1 MMVLLFLTTQAPS
14 EATYTHFKYYNYHFR
29 EIKHMEAL
37 LIILSIQHLKLF
49 TSTCET
55 IYRKVPI
62 LSNISI
68 LASKTKSDVNLAFL
82 LSSNIK
88 LEICYQ
94 KRIPK

>member
-1 MMVLLFLTTQAPS
+1 
-14 EATYTHFKYYNYHFR
+14 
-29 EIKHMEAL
+29 MEAL
-37 LIILSIQHLKLF
+37 LIILSIQYLKLF
-49 TSTCET
+49 TSNCET
-55 IYRKVPI
+55 IYQKFL
-62 LSNISI
+62 LSNISV